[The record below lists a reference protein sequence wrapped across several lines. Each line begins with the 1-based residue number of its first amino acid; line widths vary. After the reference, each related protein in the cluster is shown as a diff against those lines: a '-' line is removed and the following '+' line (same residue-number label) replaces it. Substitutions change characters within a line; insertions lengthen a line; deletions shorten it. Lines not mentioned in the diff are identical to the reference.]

1 MESLNW
7 RFEIDDDLFRRI
19 VAMQFGLDA
28 EITNEPCLIDRYWI
42 SNFCSVITKPKIHGS
57 FDYCFENAAYKIRQ
71 LHIHTKETRDI
82 EKKLISIVNQAVS
95 DSDIVEFG
103 DFGVNILV
111 GHLLLREYLNENA
124 LIDFAMKR
132 IQAIYETIQ
141 SFQYDIYIEK
151 ASTKAVP
158 KAFRGQKIVNPELTK
173 TSLVSLPLIYDIL
186 YFHVIGRRFP
196 NLMENIN
203 TIIDYIL
210 TIEYQSFAR
219 GYGIGFFGKR
229 YYAIGWSVHLPS
241 FHDNEF
247 GRETLFNLIHLS
259 HYKAAHKSLWFQ
271 RMFTKLENYKND
283 DGTYLF
289 PRDSIREKK
298 NSYFVG
304 GNHLGVVENRRLRKR
319 LRMES
324 TYWFYVIKANM
335 ENAI

>member
-1 MESLNW
+1 MESFNW
-7 RFEIDDDLFRRI
+7 RYEIDDDLFQRI

-28 EITNEPCLIDRYWI
+28 EIKNEPCLLDRYWI
-42 SNFCSVITKPKIHGS
+42 GNFCSPITKHKIHGS

-71 LHIHTKETRDI
+71 LHIHTKETREI
-82 EKKLISIVNQAVS
+82 EKKLISILNQAVF

-111 GHLLLREYLNENA
+111 GHLLLRGYLNEKSLVA
-124 LIDFAMKR
+124 FAMNR
-132 IQAIYETIQ
+132 IQAIYETIK
-141 SFQYDIYIEK
+141 SFQYDIYVEK

-158 KAFRGQKIVNPELTK
+158 KAYRGQKIVSPELTR
-173 TSLVSLPLIYDIL
+173 TSLVSLPLIHDIL

-210 TIEYQSFAR
+210 TKEYQSFAP

-229 YYAIGWSVHLPS
+229 YYAIGWSVMIPS
-241 FHDNEF
+241 FLNFEF
-247 GRETLFNLIHLS
+247 GRETIFNLIHLS
-259 HYKAAHKSLWFQ
+259 HFKAAHKSLWFQ
-271 RMFTKLENYKND
+271 RMFTKLEDYKNE

-289 PRDSIREKK
+289 PTDAIREKK

-319 LRMES
+319 NRMES
-324 TYWFYVIKANM
+324 TYWYNVIKANM